1 MTRNAFAIAAVV
13 VAALAAAQCGGAATA
28 PTAAVSMVSGVTLS
42 APNVIVGGAGQ
53 GTVTLSG
60 RRAAGGAS
68 IALSS
73 SNPAVATVPTTATIP
88 AGSSS
93 VSFTITAIA
102 PGTATFVAS
111 INGSSSQSPTF
122 TVGPRAVALASL
134 TLARSTVVGGDS
146 VTATATL
153 TGAAPAGGASVSLTG
168 SDPASVPASVTVL
181 TGFSSATFT
190 VQTRAVGGTIAAT
203 VAGAYGGVSAS
214 TVLSIT
220 RPTVATASFGVT
232 GPTESDTCALTNAGA
247 TLNCTFNGS
256 TSSAPGTIVAWDWSY
271 TVGTTLSQ
279 TTTGAV
285 LTQAA
290 VNCSWLPPPPLAGGH
305 DVAAAD
311 RDAHGPRQ
319 PGERQRQGGQR
330 RCAALRERRVRLLRV
345 HRRIGRGRGR
355 QFCNALQ
362 G

>member
-28 PTAAVSMVSGVTLS
+28 PTAAVSTVSGVTLS
-42 APNVIVGGAGQ
+42 APNVIVGGVGQ
-53 GTVTLSG
+53 GTVTL
-60 RRAAGGAS
+60 AAAALAGGAS

-93 VSFTITAIA
+93 VSFSITAIA
-102 PGTATFVAS
+102 PGTATFIAS
-111 INGSSSQSPTF
+111 INGSSSQSPMF
-122 TVGPRAVALASL
+122 TVGPRAVALASV
-134 TLARSTVVGGDS
+134 TLAQSTVVGGDS

-168 SDPASVPASVTVL
+168 SDPVSVPASVTVL

-232 GPTESDTCALTNAGA
+232 GPTESDTCVLTNAGA

-285 LTQAA
+285 LTQVA
-290 VNCSWLPPPPLAGGH
+290 VSCSWLPPPPFAAGVTWLPLTVTLTVH
-305 DVAAAD
+305 DSLGNVSARAINN
-311 RDAHGPRQ
+311 
-319 PGERQRQGGQR
+319 GG
-330 RCAALRERRVRLLRV
+330 ARLFPN
-345 HRRIGRGRGR
+345 GSCG
-355 QFCNALQ
+355 F
-362 G
+362 

>member
-1 MTRNAFAIAAVV
+1 MTRNTILTAGVLVAAIAA
-13 VAALAAAQCGGAATA
+13 ARCGGAGTA
-28 PTAAVSMVSGVTLS
+28 PTTAASTVAGVTLS
-42 APNVIVGGAGQ
+42 APNVIVGGVGQ
-53 GTVTLSG
+53 GTVTLT
-60 RRAAGGAS
+60 AAALAGGAS

-73 SNPAVATVPTTATIP
+73 SNPAVATVPATATIP
-88 AGSSS
+88 VGSSS
-93 VSFTITAIA
+93 VSFSITAIA
-102 PGTATFVAS
+102 QGTATFIAS
-111 INGSSSQSPTF
+111 INGSSSQSPMF

-134 TLARSTVVGGDS
+134 TLAQSTVVGGDS

-232 GPTESDTCALTNAGA
+232 GPTESDTCVLTNAGA

-279 TTTGAV
+279 TTSGAV

-290 VNCSWLPPPPLAGGH
+290 VSCSWLPSPPLAAGTTSLPLTVTLTVH
-305 DVAAAD
+305 DSLGNVSARAINAG
-311 RDAHGPRQ
+311 A
-319 PGERQRQGGQR
+319 
-330 RCAALRERRVRLLRV
+330 RLFAN
-345 HRRIGRGRGR
+345 GACGY
-355 QFCNALQ
+355 
-362 G
+362 